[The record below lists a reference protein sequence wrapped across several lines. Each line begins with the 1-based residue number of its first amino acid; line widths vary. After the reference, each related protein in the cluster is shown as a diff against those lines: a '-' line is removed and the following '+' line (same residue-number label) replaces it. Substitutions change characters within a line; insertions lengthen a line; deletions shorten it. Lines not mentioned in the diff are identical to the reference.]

1 MVAVGD
7 KAPVFSL
14 PDINGDAVSL
24 DDFEGTRLLV
34 FIPFP
39 YTGICDDEGCA
50 LRDNL
55 AQLNDLGAQ
64 VIIVTVHAKPITK
77 KWSEEH
83 GFEFPVL
90 SDYWPHG
97 ATAQAYGAF
106 NETAGAANRFSFV
119 IDGEGTIR
127 EIISTEAL
135 GIGREYDAYVEA
147 LGKL

>member
-1 MVAVGD
+1 MVSVGD
-7 KAPVFSL
+7 KAPAFSL
-14 PDINGDAVSL
+14 PNIDGDAVAL
-24 DDFEGTRLLV
+24 DDFQGTRLVV

-64 VIIVTVHAKPITK
+64 VIVVTVHAKPITK
-77 KWSEEH
+77 KWADEN

-97 ATAQAYGAF
+97 EVAKAYGAF
-106 NETAGAANRFSFV
+106 NDTVGAANRFSFV

-147 LGKL
+147 LQKL